1 MEPGSRKGR
10 FTKPVGQTPQ
20 NRVKHP
26 ILRRDLAVLVLGPE
40 LDILDEVAA
49 LLRRRGVTVHTASVP
64 EQALAML
71 ETEPRIGVVL
81 GHVDLLEGAGLELA
95 SRVIN
100 SREPAVELVL
110 IAGEGGPDPRTPGLM
125 AELGLLQ
132 EPLRLRDIAISVGRA
147 LGRAA
152 ARRAMGPRGT
162 EMG

>member
-10 FTKPVGQTPQ
+10 LAKPVAPAAQS
-20 NRVKHP
+20 RVKHP
-26 ILRRDLAVLVLGPE
+26 IQRRDLAVLVMGSE

-49 LLRRRGVTVHTASVP
+49 LLQRRGVTVFTAGSP
-64 EQALAML
+64 EAAVARLDQ
-71 ETEPRIGVVL
+71 EPGIGVVL
-81 GHVDLLEGAGLELA
+81 GHVSLLEGPGLELA

-100 SREPAVELVL
+100 TREPAVELVL

-152 ARRAMGPRGT
+152 ARRAVSGR
-162 EMG
+162 